1 MSFLMEIPTLA
12 FAINHQTEYPCD
24 GRIGYGMSKYRD
36 RMIDGKPVGPGAQ
49 RACEGDCPC
58 VASCKITR

>member
-12 FAINHQTEYPCD
+12 FAINHQTEYACD
-24 GRIGYGMSKYRD
+24 GRIGYGMSEYLG
-36 RMIDGKPVGPGAQ
+36 RMIDGKPLGPGAQ
-49 RACEGDCPC
+49 RAGEGDGLC